1 MEVYRLKA
9 ALLALARWD
18 GADRRVLGD
27 LAVVGAQC
35 EVLANGIL
43 AIDGAFVRPG
53 QYLVRL
59 PGGRYLALNPD
70 EVTALFDS
78 ERT

>member
-1 MEVYRLKA
+1 MTVYRLKS

-27 LAVVGAQC
+27 LVGAQC
-35 EVLANGIL
+35 EVLADGIL
-43 AIDGAFVRPG
+43 AIEGAFVRPG

-70 EVTALFDS
+70 EVTALFEEEPS
-78 ERT
+78 